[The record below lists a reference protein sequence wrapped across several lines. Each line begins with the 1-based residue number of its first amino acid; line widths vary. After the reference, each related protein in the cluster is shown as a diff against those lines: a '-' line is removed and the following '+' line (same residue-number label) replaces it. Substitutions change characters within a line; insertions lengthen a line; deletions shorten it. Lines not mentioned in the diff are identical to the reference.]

1 MSERLER
8 RSCDSIAGSPDHEWY
23 WRGGFLYGREEE
35 IANKA
40 YQIGLEDGEQEVS
53 NGTNQ

>member
-8 RSCDSIAGSPDHEWY
+8 RSCDSIAGSLDHEWY
-23 WRGGFLYGREEE
+23 WRGEFLSGREEE

-40 YQIGLEDGEQEVS
+40 YQIGREDCEDEALK
-53 NGTNQ
+53 